1 MSRVEVKLRSS
12 EAINFSKSP
21 PTLYQSTWQDD
32 DWDDSEWQMRILF
45 TRLVGA
51 SLILPPQ
58 LLFPFLTLLLLFR
71 IHRIPSSEHTRHTTL
86 PTQCEIYNV
95 IKHKSEPSLH
105 EREACFEEIIC
116 AHFCVV
122 NFDAKFKYGIKFIL
136 IFVYGDNILYYRGQL
151 Q

>member
-1 MSRVEVKLRSS
+1 
-12 EAINFSKSP
+12 
-21 PTLYQSTWQDD
+21 
-32 DWDDSEWQMRILF
+32 MRILF

-122 NFDAKFKYGIKFIL
+122 NFEAKFKYDIKLIL
-136 IFVYGDNILYYRGQL
+136 SSSSVHKLNHFNAT
-151 Q
+151 